1 MKTVL
6 GVIGSLLILSGV
18 VWFFQ
23 GIGVIP
29 GSFMTGEDFWA
40 VAGILTAI
48 AGVALVRY
56 WRRKETLG
64 GTAAS
69 TNSEENQSEPEA

>member
-6 GVIGSLLILSGV
+6 GIIGSLLILSGV

-29 GSFMTGEDFWA
+29 GSFMTGQDFWA
-40 VAGILTAI
+40 VAGFLAVI
-48 AGVALVRY
+48 AGLVMVRY
-56 WRRKETLG
+56 WRRKEPISEA
-64 GTAAS
+64 AAS
-69 TNSEENQSEPEA
+69 RNPEQNHSEPEA